1 MKKYEIVI
9 CNLGYES
16 SFLSYLNGQGFYN
29 PENAL
34 EEIITELSKG
44 FNTKQIDGYKITKI
58 HENVNFDK
66 HGISPVVETEIP
78 DRWIYIKKI

>member
-34 EEIITELSKG
+34 EEIITELPNG
-44 FNTKQIDGYKITKI
+44 FETVEIDGFKVTKI
-58 HENVNFDK
+58 YDNVTFDEN
-66 HGISPVVETEIP
+66 GISPVLETETP
-78 DRWIYIKKI
+78 HRWIYIKKI